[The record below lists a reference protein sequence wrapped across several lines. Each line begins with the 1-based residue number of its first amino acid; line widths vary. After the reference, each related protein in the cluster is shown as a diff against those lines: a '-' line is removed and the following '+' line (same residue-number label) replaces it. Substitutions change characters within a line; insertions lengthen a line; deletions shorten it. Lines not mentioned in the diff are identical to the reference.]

1 MGTTV
6 QLCTFTVAGQDF
18 GVEVRRVQ
26 EVLRHQEMTRVTLA
40 RRDIR
45 GLINLRGQI
54 VMAIDLRSCLGLPQ
68 GPPDTPPMN
77 LVIRTDDGPVSLLV
91 DRISD
96 VIDVDEATAE
106 APPPNLSGPTHA
118 FVRRTYPLAGRLLL
132 LLDTDAVLAMIEAPE
147 RP

>member
-68 GPPDTPPMN
+68 GPPDAPPMN

-106 APPPNLSGPTHA
+106 ATPPNLSGPA
-118 FVRRTYPLAGRLLL
+118 RDFVRRTYPLAGGLLL

-147 RP
+147 GA